1 MTIEIG
7 CVLLILGFHQ
17 ESYFNMFESDNK
29 MKIYLCRLLL
39 ETIQFSLLL
48 SLAYHS
54 ACQSTLLPYQT
65 KYFLKADQTRS
76 TILAADMTAK
86 ILVP

>member
-39 ETIQFSLLL
+39 ENTLSQFSLLL
-48 SLAYHS
+48 SLGKPGFS
-54 ACQSTLLPYQT
+54 LSQ
-65 KYFLKADQTRS
+65 
-76 TILAADMTAK
+76 
-86 ILVP
+86 LVNWSP

>member
-39 ETIQFSLLL
+39 ENTLSQFSLLL
-48 SLAYHS
+48 SLGNTGFS
-54 ACQSTLLPYQT
+54 LNQ
-65 KYFLKADQTRS
+65 
-76 TILAADMTAK
+76 
-86 ILVP
+86 LVNWSP